1 VEDLVYRK
9 EFTVQ
14 HIHLDALGR
23 TKPSVMLHF
32 IMRTVSA
39 QCTQLG
45 VSWDDIRPLDLI
57 WVVGRSH
64 LQIYRAPRLDE
75 HLIVETWPM
84 PATRSAF
91 PRAAVVKNDAGE
103 VLYRCTTLWALV
115 NKTTRKLVLPAGSGV
130 NVPSHVSGDELP
142 VPNSFAP
149 VSLGEL
155 SHRKVCFSELDLN
168 GHMNNTKYLDW
179 VADLLPSSYHKDHIF
194 KDVTICYL
202 SEALEGQTLTLS
214 LNHLEDGSLQVDGLR
229 SETNDLDKSNRVF
242 SVKVTF

>member
-1 VEDLVYRK
+1 MEALIYKK

-14 HIHLDALGR
+14 HIHLDGLGR
-23 TKPSVMLHF
+23 IKPSVMLHF
-32 IMRTVSA
+32 IMRTISA

-45 VSWDDIRPLDLI
+45 VSWDDIRPLGLI
-57 WVVGRSH
+57 WVVGRSR
-64 LQIYRAPRLDE
+64 LQVIRAPRLDE
-75 HLIVETWPM
+75 KVIIETWPM

-91 PRAAVVKNDAGE
+91 PRAAVAKNDKGE

-115 NKTTRKLVLPAGSGV
+115 NMTTRKLVLPEGSGV
-130 NVPSHVSGDELP
+130 NVPGYVSGDELP
-142 VPNSFAP
+142 VPNSFAAAP
-149 VSLGEL
+149 LGQIDQ
-155 SHRKVCFSELDLN
+155 RRVCFSELDLN

-179 VADLLPSSYHKDHIF
+179 VNDLLPSSYHKDHIF
-194 KDVTICYL
+194 RDVTICYL

-229 SETNDLDKSNRVF
+229 SETNDLDKKNRVF

>member
-1 VEDLVYRK
+1 MEDLVFKK

-23 TKPSVMLHF
+23 VKPSVMLHF

-45 VSWDDIRPLDLI
+45 VSWDDIRPLGLI

-64 LQIYRAPRLDE
+64 LRIYRAPRLNE
-75 HLIVETWPM
+75 KLIVETWPM

-91 PRAAVVKNDAGE
+91 PRAAVVKSETGE

-115 NKTTRKLVLPAGSGV
+115 NKTTRRLVLPEASGV
-130 NVPSHVSGDELP
+130 TFPGCILGDELP
-142 VPNSFAP
+142 VPNSFAAAP
-149 VSLGEL
+149 LGEISL
-155 SHRKVCFSELDLN
+155 RKVCFSELDLN

-179 VADLLPSSYHKDHIF
+179 VNDLLPSGYHKEHPF
-194 KDVTICYL
+194 RDVNICYL

-229 SETNDLDKSNRVF
+229 TETNDLDKKNRVF
-242 SVKVTF
+242 SVKVSF